1 MPRKIFDRELSDL
14 ISSMAETGNAVQS
27 RIQKTVTALRTSN
40 ITIAGEVAGSDGE
53 IDRMIRQCEKKCM
66 DLIVLQQPIAK
77 DFRVIAACL
86 KILTDVER
94 EADQCADICEILTTG
109 ELKDS
114 CLAAAHVA
122 AMLETAGSMFRRS
135 MNVLLNRDVSEA
147 RRICR
152 TDDEVDLMFSRI
164 ILEVS
169 SIISENPGNVMKE
182 VDLLFI
188 TKYAERMGDH
198 ATNIAEWVIF
208 METGEHPDL
217 NAK

>member
-1 MPRKIFDRELSDL
+1 
-14 ISSMAETGNAVQS
+14 
-27 RIQKTVTALRTSN
+27 
-40 ITIAGEVAGSDGE
+40 
-53 IDRMIRQCEKKCM
+53 
-66 DLIVLQQPIAK
+66 
-77 DFRVIAACL
+77 
-86 KILTDVER
+86 
-94 EADQCADICEILTTG
+94 
-109 ELKDS
+109 
-114 CLAAAHVA
+114 
-122 AMLETAGSMFRRS
+122 MFRRS